1 MDIDFIIPAKTSSQR
16 VPNKNWRPFRGEDSL
31 VDLVIEKLLN
41 CGVDAERIHISC
53 ECEQTALPTAHRWG
67 VNFLKR
73 SSDLF
78 ANEVP
83 LTKWIRSITAQVP
96 GESDI
101 AWCQV
106 CDPLFD
112 EYAECL
118 EKWSQ
123 LSRTQYDSLVVCY
136 PWRGYLMTAEGQPI
150 GWSFGEHHTPS
161 QKLPE
166 FRTMPFTLSL
176 LTRQAIE
183 RTGYHVGARPFW
195 YVSRSEHVDVDSVA
209 DYCIAQNKI
218 RFINASGFL
227 AATRYCRRDADRDA
241 V

>member
-1 MDIDFIIPAKTSSQR
+1 MVQARTTRQA
-16 VPNKNWRPFRGEDSL
+16 N
-31 VDLVIEKLLN
+31 
-41 CGVDAERIHISC
+41 VDAFTEYD
-53 ECEQTALPTAHRWG
+53 ELVPTVHRWG
-67 VNFLKR
+67 VNFLER
-73 SSDLF
+73 SSDLC

-136 PWRGYLMTAEGQPI
+136 PWRG
-150 GWSFGEHHTPS
+150 
-161 QKLPE
+161 
-166 FRTMPFTLSL
+166 
-176 LTRQAIE
+176 
-183 RTGYHVGARPFW
+183 
-195 YVSRSEHVDVDSVA
+195 
-209 DYCIAQNKI
+209 
-218 RFINASGFL
+218 
-227 AATRYCRRDADRDA
+227 
-241 V
+241 